1 MDITP
6 TGVTARKTRRR
17 GEELEDALL
26 GAAWEVLSERGYGGF
41 SYEAVASRAA
51 TSRPVLYRRW
61 PTLEELLLA
70 TLRKYW
76 RPIPIPDTG
85 SLRGDAVAFLT
96 DLVDARARLVAVLS
110 IQLASFFAET
120 GLSLSQIRDALRG
133 TTERGPFH
141 IIIDRAVARGEIPE
155 QERPARLIELPFHL
169 IQHQMLMTGQPV
181 TADTIEETVDALWLP
196 LLQSSR
202 YC

>member
-1 MDITP
+1 MSP
-6 TGVTARKTRRR
+6 TEPVARKTRRY

-26 GAAWEVLSERGYGGF
+26 DAAWEVLVERGYAGF
-41 SYEAVASRAA
+41 SYEAVAERAA

-70 TLRKYW
+70 TLRKHW

-85 SLRGDAVAFLT
+85 SLRGDAIAFLT
-96 DLVDARARLVAVLS
+96 DLVAARARLVAVLS

-120 GLSLSQIRDALRG
+120 GRSLSQIRDALRG
-133 TTERGPFH
+133 TTEPGAFR

-155 QERPARLIELPFHL
+155 QERPARLVELPFDL

-181 TADTIEETVDALWLP
+181 TADAIEETVDALWLP
-196 LLQSSR
+196 LLQGPS
-202 YC
+202 